1 MDRQYTSKDSDVIKF
16 KNYAKDKAGHIRQ
29 IITISLEPIIFKD
42 DEFDAVIKV
51 NVAPYKGTDFKYN
64 KYPYMDTLRRYHIE
78 DGTLD
83 NVEEDEGTILL
94 DDTGGGFSQKWW
106 WCFISDTR
114 AIAISDEERRFTGCI
129 ETGEAAHENAIKDT
143 DNSLSR

>member
-16 KNYAKDKAGHIRQ
+16 KNYAKDKGWAYKANNNHH
-29 IITISLEPIIFKD
+29 SLEPIIFKD

-83 NVEEDEGTILL
+83 NVEEDDEGTILL
-94 DDTGGGFSQKWW
+94 DDTGGGFSQNGVE
-106 WCFISDTR
+106 FIQTMIVILMRMMPFDQM
-114 AIAISDEERRFTGCI
+114 DWMTG
-129 ETGEAAHENAIKDT
+129 
-143 DNSLSR
+143 